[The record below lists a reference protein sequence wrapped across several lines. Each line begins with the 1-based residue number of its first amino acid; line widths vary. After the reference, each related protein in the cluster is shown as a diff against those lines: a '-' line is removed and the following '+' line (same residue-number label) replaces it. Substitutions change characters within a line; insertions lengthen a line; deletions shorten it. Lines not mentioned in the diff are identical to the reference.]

1 MALMARFACP
11 ACRKVLEHPE
21 AGATITCRHCG
32 QALRVPRPDAVSA
45 APAPAPPGPSAD
57 GPRRLGSDRDEER
70 CHECGGPIRA
80 GDQVCAHCAARQ
92 PATCEEDEDVPP
104 GRWLPPGVKPHRG
117 GIVLALGVSAVSL
130 AALGA
135 LSLLTCCA
143 LPFLLASL
151 PLGPLA
157 WVMGRRDLKEM
168 RAGTMDRS
176 GEGQTRGGLVCAI
189 IATALSAL
197 ILVLYVVLMGGVL
210 LYLALR

>member
-11 ACRKVLEHPE
+11 ACRKVLEHTEPGE
-21 AGATITCRHCG
+21 TITCRHCG

-45 APAPAPPGPSAD
+45 APPRPPAPEA
-57 GPRRLGSDRDEER
+57 RRRDRDRDEEE
-70 CHECGGPIRA
+70 CYECGGPIRA
-80 GDQVCAHCAARQ
+80 GEKVCPHCDARQ
-92 PATCEEDEDVPP
+92 PARFEDDEDVPRRP
-104 GRWLPPGVKPHRG
+104 RLPPGVKPHRG

-130 AALGA
+130 AGLGA

-157 WVMGRRDLKEM
+157 WVMGHGDLKAM

-176 GEGQTRGGLVCAI
+176 GEGQTRGGLICAI
-189 IATALSAL
+189 IATALAAI
-197 ILVLYVVLMGGVL
+197 ILVLYVVVMGGVL
-210 LYLALR
+210 LYVALR